1 MTLLL
6 LLAAAALAVGPFST
20 ADGGLPEG
28 WAPLEFPKIAS
39 HTRYRP
45 VELDGSWVVRAQS
58 EASASGLRRAV
69 SVDLREYP
77 ILRWRWKVGNVLEKG
92 DVSTREGDD
101 YPARIYITFRYEP
114 ERVGWWKKARYNV
127 ARALRGELPIGAIN
141 YIWASR
147 APVGTVVDNSYAPG
161 FVKMIV
167 VESGPEHLGSWREET
182 RNVLED
188 YRQAFGEEPPL
199 VNGIA
204 IMTDTDN
211 TGESA
216 IAWYGDISFLPAP

>member
-1 MTLLL
+1 MIALL
-6 LLAAAALAVGPFST
+6 LLAAAALAVGPFSM
-20 ADGGLPEG
+20 AGGDLPEG
-28 WAPLEFPKIAS
+28 WAPLEFPKIPS
-39 HTRYRP
+39 HTRYQP
-45 VELDGSWVVRAQS
+45 VQVDGAWVVEAHS
-58 EASASGLRRAV
+58 EASASGLRRELA
-69 SVDLREYP
+69 VDLREHP
-77 ILRWRWKVGNVLEKG
+77 ILRWRWKVGNVLERG
-92 DVSTREGDD
+92 DVTRKDGDD

-114 ERVGWWKKARYNV
+114 ERVGWWKKARYNA
-127 ARALRGELPIGAIN
+127 ARVLSGELPIGAIN
-141 YIWASR
+141 YIWASH
-147 APVGTVVDNSYAPG
+147 APVGTVVDNSFAPG

-188 YRQAFGEEPPL
+188 YRRAFGEDPPL

-216 IAWYGDISFLPAP
+216 VAWYGDISFQPAP